1 MNEQEPKIIE
11 SALSRNVTKDGIT
24 LELCI
29 YRLEDTDW
37 SLEVVNSN
45 GSSFVWDKL
54 FPTDQAALDEFNK
67 TVADEGIASFEDD
80 ENIIQFPRN
89 DN

>member
-29 YRLEDTDW
+29 YKLEDTDW

-45 GSSFVWDKL
+45 GSSIVWDKL

-67 TVADEGIASFEDD
+67 AIAEEGIASFEDD
-80 ENIIQFPRN
+80 ENIIQFPRI